1 MIIISLLHTLLN
13 NIYHIIMVNQLFIKI
28 FICITNKY
36 LILTLYYIVMYAFYT
51 EWAIHTYHI
60 IMSFIIGSQK

>member
-1 MIIISLLHTLLN
+1 MMIIINLLHTLLN
-13 NIYHIIMVNQLFIKI
+13 NIYHIIIVNQLFIKI

-51 EWAIHTYHI
+51 E
-60 IMSFIIGSQK
+60 